1 MKAVLPLSRRPRRPR
16 RARRAGR
23 RKGLREL
30 LAALTP
36 LCGPFSDVIAHD
48 TVFEKTV

>member
-1 MKAVLPLSRRPRRPR
+1 MKAVLPLFRRPRR
-16 RARRAGR
+16 R

-36 LCGPFSDVIAHD
+36 LSGPFSDIIAHD
-48 TVFEKTV
+48 MVFEKTV